1 MNLEFNESQV
11 QLKVLVNMAVRH
23 HIKVLVVD
31 DDPQVCKMISTSLKD
46 HGYHVQ
52 SYSQPRQ
59 ALQAVRKAP
68 FDMAI
73 IDIKMPDL
81 NGLEIVEKIKAEDP
95 RIAPIVMTAY
105 PDIQTAAETMRLGS
119 RDYLCKPFKEEDLLK
134 AVERIAQEMGLVYTN
149 EQELNRLIG
158 QRIRQERLKQSL
170 TLRQLSERA
179 ELTTS
184 QLSQVELGKNAASIW
199 ALARISSSLG
209 KQLCELLAGL

>member
-1 MNLEFNESQV
+1 
-11 QLKVLVNMAVRH
+11 MAVRH

-31 DDPQVCKMISTSLKD
+31 DDPQVCKTVGMILKE

-59 ALQAVRKAP
+59 ALQAVRKSP

-81 NGLEIVEKIKAEDP
+81 NGLELVEKIKAEDP
-95 RIAPIVMTAY
+95 RIAPIIMTAY
-105 PDIQTAAETMRLGS
+105 PDVQTAAETMRLGS
-119 RDYLCKPFKEEDLLK
+119 RDYITKPFREEQLLNS
-134 AVERIAQEMGLVYTN
+134 VERIAHEMGLIYTN
-149 EQELNRLIG
+149 EQDLNRLIG

-170 TLRQLSERA
+170 TLRQLSERS

-199 ALARISSSLG
+199 ALARISGSLG
-209 KQLCELLAGL
+209 RQLCELLAGL

>member
-1 MNLEFNESQV
+1 
-11 QLKVLVNMAVRH
+11 MAVRH

-31 DDPQVCKMISTSLKD
+31 DDPQVCKTVSMILKD
-46 HGYHVQ
+46 NGYHVQ

-59 ALQAVRKAP
+59 ALQAVRKSP
-68 FDMAI
+68 FDIALV
-73 IDIKMPDL
+73 DIKMPDL
-81 NGLEIVEKIKAEDP
+81 NGLELVEKIKAEDP
-95 RIAPIVMTAY
+95 RISPVVMTAY
-105 PDIQTAAETMRLGS
+105 PDVQTAAETMRLGS
-119 RDYLCKPFKEEDLLK
+119 RDYLTKPFREEQLLESI
-134 AVERIAQEMGLVYTN
+134 ERIAQDMGLIYTN

-170 TLRQLSERA
+170 TLRQLSERS

-184 QLSQVELGKNAASIW
+184 QLSQVELGKNAASVW

>member
-1 MNLEFNESQV
+1 
-11 QLKVLVNMAVRH
+11 MAVRH

-31 DDPQVCKMISTSLKD
+31 DDPQVCKTVGMILKE

-59 ALQAVRKAP
+59 ALQAVRKSP
-68 FDMAI
+68 FDMAL

-81 NGLEIVEKIKAEDP
+81 NGLELVEKIKTEDP

-105 PDIQTAAETMRLGS
+105 PDVQTAAETMRLGS
-119 RDYLCKPFKEEDLLK
+119 RDYITKPFREEQLL
-134 AVERIAQEMGLVYTN
+134 ASVERIAHEMGLIYTN

-170 TLRQLSERA
+170 TLRQLSERS

-184 QLSQVELGKNAASIW
+184 QLSQVELGKNAASVW
-199 ALARISSSLG
+199 ALARISGSLG

>member
-1 MNLEFNESQV
+1 
-11 QLKVLVNMAVRH
+11 MAVRH

-31 DDPQVCKMISTSLKD
+31 DDPQVCKTVGMILKD

-59 ALQAVRKAP
+59 ALQAVRKNP
-68 FDMAI
+68 FDMAL

-81 NGLEIVEKIKAEDP
+81 NGLELVEKIRAEDP

-105 PDIQTAAETMRLGS
+105 PDVQTAAETMRLGS
-119 RDYLCKPFKEEDLLK
+119 RDYITKPFREEQLLQS
-134 AVERIAQEMGLVYTN
+134 VERIAHEMGLIYTN

-170 TLRQLSERA
+170 TLRQLSERS

-184 QLSQVELGKNAASIW
+184 QLSQVELGKNAASVW
-199 ALARISSSLG
+199 ALARISGSLG

>member
-1 MNLEFNESQV
+1 
-11 QLKVLVNMAVRH
+11 MAVRH

-31 DDPQVCKMISTSLKD
+31 DDPQVCKTVGMILKE

-59 ALQAVRKAP
+59 ALQAVRKSP
-68 FDMAI
+68 FDIAL

-81 NGLEIVEKIKAEDP
+81 NGLELVEKIKAEDP

-105 PDIQTAAETMRLGS
+105 PDVQTAAETMRLGS
-119 RDYLCKPFKEEDLLK
+119 RDYITKPFREEQLLSS
-134 AVERIAQEMGLVYTN
+134 VERIAHEMGLIYTN

-170 TLRQLSERA
+170 TLRQLSERS

-184 QLSQVELGKNAASIW
+184 QLSQVELGKNAASVW
-199 ALARISSSLG
+199 ALARISGSLG
-209 KQLCELLAGL
+209 RQLCELLDGL